1 MASIEYIQKRIT
13 GKEKELEKLNKKLER
28 IKEAQSANWEKNP
41 YYYHE
46 SDLKWCLRDI
56 EKAETALAQ
65 YRADLEI
72 ATEKANSRNV
82 EVILQFLAR
91 WKAENMEWYQEQFV
105 KFLKEL
111 EKRNQENYD
120 YCEWLNH
127 GGWRKVSKE
136 EAKEIEKKEREAE
149 KRFNSKWG
157 FIAPYITR
165 IYNPET
171 QRYERQLDLE
181 KLDKDFTEE
190 ANRKYD
196 FIIEKTNAIVGTIT
210 DASGLLIGAKGDL
223 NGYIVGPKGTAHVQ
237 TIGAGGYNIQRFHF
251 RTLINPMK

>member
-111 EKRNQENYD
+111 EK
-120 YCEWLNH
+120 
-127 GGWRKVSKE
+127 GIRK
-136 EAKEIEKKEREAE
+136 I
-149 KRFNSKWG
+149 
-157 FIAPYITR
+157 
-165 IYNPET
+165 
-171 QRYERQLDLE
+171 
-181 KLDKDFTEE
+181 
-190 ANRKYD
+190 
-196 FIIEKTNAIVGTIT
+196 TIT
-210 DASGLLIGAKGDL
+210 ANGSTTVVGGRSAKKK
-223 NGYIVGPKGTAHVQ
+223 PKKLKKGK
-237 TIGAGGYNIQRFHF
+237 GS
-251 RTLINPMK
+251 